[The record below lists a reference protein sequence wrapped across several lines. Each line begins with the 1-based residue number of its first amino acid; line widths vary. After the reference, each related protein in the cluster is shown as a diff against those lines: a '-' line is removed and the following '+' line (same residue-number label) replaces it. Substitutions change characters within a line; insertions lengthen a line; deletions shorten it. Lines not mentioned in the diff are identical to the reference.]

1 MKESILNDYLY
12 SGVSFSTFKFD
23 KLSYLSCKYVMSRIK
38 FFKNYYLKKMYRLI
52 YNKEPKKEELFQK
65 EKYLAFQNMKA
76 LRNSNILISNDKKE
90 IKLYRYIKKKKDA
103 DVSEDFSIEDLP
115 FDFHNKMVCL
125 FINNNEDKEKYLYL
139 FDYFKNV
146 KVIELDELE
155 KENLIFDE
163 IKGTIL
169 RDDESEI
176 YFVGE
181 SIYANY
187 IVSSAYTV
195 NKIAINL

>member
-1 MKESILNDYLY
+1 
-12 SGVSFSTFKFD
+12 
-23 KLSYLSCKYVMSRIK
+23 
-38 FFKNYYLKKMYRLI
+38 MYRLI